1 MRDEDCVRFLQ
12 WCLPPLG
19 LRWAGYRRVR
29 RTVCKR
35 IERRRREL
43 GLADAAAYRACL
55 IADPGEW
62 TRLDALCRI
71 SISRFYRDRAVFDRL
86 VCDVL
91 PNLATKAGRRA
102 DTALRCWSAGCASGE
117 EPYSLAIAWRYAL
130 RADHPGLRFEIV
142 ASDDDPVL
150 LARAR
155 AARYPAGSLKDLPRD
170 WRAWAFERDG
180 NVFHLRPAL
189 RRSVAFCRQDIRGEW
204 PEGRFDLVLCRNL
217 AFTYFAADRQRVVL
231 QRLSERLRRGGILV
245 IGGHEMLPDGGAGF
259 RRLGSGLPVYRKSN

>member
-71 SISRFYRDRAVFDRL
+71 SISRFYRDRAVFDHL

-130 RADHPGLRFEIV
+130 
-142 ASDDDPVL
+142 
-150 LARAR
+150 
-155 AARYPAGSLKDLPRD
+155 
-170 WRAWAFERDG
+170 
-180 NVFHLRPAL
+180 
-189 RRSVAFCRQDIRGEW
+189 
-204 PEGRFDLVLCRNL
+204 
-217 AFTYFAADRQRVVL
+217 
-231 QRLSERLRRGGILV
+231 
-245 IGGHEMLPDGGAGF
+245 
-259 RRLGSGLPVYRKSN
+259 